1 MTIRRATGIVLDD
14 RRGIALPLV
23 LMLTVFL
30 TISVGAGFVIAGNE
44 HTVGVDH
51 DAQLKAFAAAQEGVE
66 NYLVNVTTIP
76 ATFPDVKVI
85 SVTGGVDTVTMRVVK
100 SDASGV
106 SAIYSI
112 TSVGNATS
120 SNLRRS
126 ASTPVAQRTVS
137 QLVVWQSGTMD
148 ATAAWTSLSGMDKN
162 GNSGTASGFDV
173 VDPTTGC
180 GGTSAAVP
188 RHRCSRRYDVQ
199 RQEYF
204 HQRQRPGIRRRISE
218 LRVRMAL
225 RSTRSESI
233 GRRFLAGSVAPDF
246 TIKTTSPASGSWP
259 TASQYNNWPVVL
271 VKGKFGN
278 GVNVSGG
285 KGILLVT
292 GDADL
297 SNFDWHGIVLVGGAL
312 TLSGSKGQVWG
323 TAISGLN
330 IELGQ
335 TVLPSSV
342 GNGNILAQYNS
353 CDVSK
358 ALANFG
364 GWRRIQNSWSDNW
377 PSYTVP

>member
-100 SDASGV
+100 SDVSGV

-162 GNSGTASGFDV
+162 GNSGSASGFDV
-173 VDPTTGC
+173 VDPKTGC

-188 RHRCSRRYDVQ
+188 GIAVPVDSMFSGKNTFISGSTGNTPAYIGT
-199 RQEYF
+199 
-204 HQRQRPGIRRRISE
+204 PGQNGTAVDSVGIPWS
-218 LRVRMAL
+218 
-225 RSTRSESI
+225 SI
-233 GRRFLAGSVAPDF
+233 LGGSVAPDF

-271 VKGKFGN
+271 VKGNVGN